1 MATIQLGNTK
11 VANKLISYAEK
22 RAEERSGVNCPP
34 EYAKSQMTATRE
46 LWGKPDGVQA
56 HHVIQSFK
64 PGEVTAKE
72 ANEIGR
78 DLAQNISKG
87 HEAVVYTH
95 TDKDHIHNHI
105 VINSVNFENGSK
117 YQSSKKDLH
126 RIREESDRLCKER
139 GLSIVEKKDSPVRY
153 TLAEKAL
160 IEKGKPSWKEDIRTK
175 VEQVKNDSKSYSE
188 FKDNLL
194 KRHNIEVRERGKTTT
209 YYDHANN
216 KRVRDNKLGA
226 DYERERI
233 KDGFER
239 SVTNERTDNGENGRD
254 NGIPTGERAGKV
266 TGDGSRSDNGER
278 AAVSDSERT
287 RTTNEIESSRRV
299 SIDSTSRSGS
309 ERDDVPAGNRQPSTD
324 QQGVRGT
331 DKFDYEE
338 FNRKLEQAK
347 QGTRRAYQQNK
358 RTTQGIDKSVLKATE
373 RESASDLR
381 PNERDAE
388 QSFESI
394 GIKPKENK
402 RPVERNEQNS
412 QPEHKRTT
420 ERVERDTDQQRSDDR
435 ERNERTEEQARTP
448 IRRNVDDSK
457 ERDFER

>member
-56 HHVIQSFK
+56 HHIIQSFK

-95 TDKDHIHNHI
+95 TDKKHIHNHI
-105 VINSVNFENGSK
+105 VINSVNFESGIK
-117 YQSSKKDLH
+117 YQSSKKDLY
-126 RIREESDRLCKER
+126 RIRKENDRLCQER
-139 GLSIVEKKDSPVRY
+139 GLSVVKEHNSPIRY
-153 TLAEKAL
+153 KMAEKAL
-160 IEKGKPSWKEDIRTK
+160 TEKGEFVWKDDFRIKIKEVQNTS
-175 VEQVKNDSKSYSE
+175 NSYSE
-188 FKDNLL
+188 FKENLL
-194 KRHNIEVRERGKTTT
+194 KRYNIEARERKEGIT
-209 YYDHANN
+209 YCNHTSGHEVTQKN
-216 KRVRDNKLGA
+216 LGA
-226 DYERERI
+226 DYEKERI
-233 KDGFER
+233 MNEFER
-239 SVTNERTDNGENGRD
+239 KATNERNASISNG
-254 NGIPTGERAGKV
+254 A
-266 TGDGSRSDNGER
+266 RST
-278 AAVSDSERT
+278 VSDSERT
-287 RTTNEIESSRRV
+287 RTTNEIESSRGV
-299 SIDSTSRSGS
+299 SIDSTSRSSS
-309 ERDDVPAGNRQPSTD
+309 ERDDVSTGDRQPSTD
-324 QQGVRGT
+324 KQGVRGT

-381 PNERDAE
+381 PNERNAE